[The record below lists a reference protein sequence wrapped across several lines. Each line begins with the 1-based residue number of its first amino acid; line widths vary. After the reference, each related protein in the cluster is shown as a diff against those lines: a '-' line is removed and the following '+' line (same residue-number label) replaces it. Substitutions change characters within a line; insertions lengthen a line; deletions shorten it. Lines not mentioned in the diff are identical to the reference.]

1 MDKIKF
7 HLNKKNNYIYLNNKK
22 ILKINDTEYK
32 ILTLLLNN
40 NRIYSKDEL
49 LAAAWNKGT
58 YYNSVVPQAISLLRK
73 KLYKHNIDAII
84 TVRSKGYKFNTL
96 IYYKSNS
103 LVIKIK
109 RIINIITRNLNR
121 DKE

>member
-22 ILKINDTEYK
+22 ILKINDKEYK

-40 NRIYSKDEL
+40 KRIYSKDEL
-49 LAAAWNKGT
+49 LYTVWNKGT

-84 TVRSKGYKFNTL
+84 TVRGEGYKFNTI

-103 LVIKIK
+103 LVMKIK
-109 RIINIITRNLNR
+109 RIINIITRN
-121 DKE
+121 

>member
-1 MDKIKF
+1 MDKINF
-7 HLNKKNNYIYLNNKK
+7 YLNKKNNYIYLNNTK

-32 ILTLLLNN
+32 VLHLLLSN

-49 LAAAWNKGT
+49 LNAAWNKGK

-84 TVRSKGYKFNTL
+84 TVRGKGYKFNT
-96 IYYKSNS
+96 ITYYKSNS

-109 RIINIITRNLNR
+109 RIINIILRYFNR
-121 DKE
+121 D